1 MSIYRVILIILLFL
15 AFTMGAFALAER
27 GGISFWKAVP
37 IAALL
42 IVVRL
47 GFESVGYAIQERY
60 SKETSR
66 NPSYI
71 IPPRK

>member
-1 MSIYRVILIILLFL
+1 MSIYRAILIILLFL
-15 AFTMGAFALAER
+15 AFIMVVFAVAGR
-27 GGISFWKAVP
+27 AQTSFWKAIP

-47 GFESVGYAIQERY
+47 GFDWVSYAIQERY